1 MAIDRAFTEF
11 PVLTTERLLLRRF
24 QPDDAEA
31 LFAILSDEDAM
42 RFTGHGAAHSL
53 DDARERIRQ
62 IDARYARREAIHWAV
77 TLQGADRV
85 IGSCS
90 LHRIDEGHH
99 HAETGYEL
107 HRAYWGRGIMPEAV
121 SATLGYGFTD
131 LGMHRIEAI
140 IDDQNAQSKRLLLK
154 LGFTYEGNL
163 RQRYLHH
170 GRFEDEYYY
179 GLLKDEWLGSA
190 RHG

>member
-1 MAIDRAFTEF
+1 VAIDRAFTEF

-42 RFTGHGAAHSL
+42 RFTGHGVAHSL
-53 DDARERIRQ
+53 DDARERIRE
-62 IDARYARREAIHWAV
+62 INARYARREAIHWAV
-77 TLQGADRV
+77 TLHGDDHV

-90 LHRIDEGHH
+90 LHRIDERHR

-121 SATLGYGFTD
+121 AATLRYGFTE
-131 LGMHRIEAI
+131 LELRRIEAI

-154 LGFTYEGNL
+154 LGFTYEGAL
-163 RQRYLHH
+163 RQRYLHQ

-179 GLLKDEWLGSA
+179 ALLKDEWLATTRQG
-190 RHG
+190 